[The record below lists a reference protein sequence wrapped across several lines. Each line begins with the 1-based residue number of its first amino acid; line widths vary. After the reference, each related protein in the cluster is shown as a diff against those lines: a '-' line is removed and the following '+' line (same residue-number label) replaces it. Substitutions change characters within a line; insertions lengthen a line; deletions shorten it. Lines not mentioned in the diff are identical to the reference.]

1 MRTILDLLHPCQSD
15 ITKAKARQQRN
26 YDAHTKPRQF
36 SPGDTVWARNFQ
48 QGTHWIA
55 GTIGATI
62 GKVMCKV
69 KIEGKDVI
77 WRRHVNQL
85 RTRLTSWPFTINSDS
100 EPSQSDSASTT
111 SHTVHSSQIN

>member
-1 MRTILDLLHPCQSD
+1 M
-15 ITKAKARQQRN
+15 AKARQQRN

-36 SPGDTVWARNFQ
+36 SPGDMVWARNFQ

-55 GTIGATI
+55 GTIEATM
-62 GKVMCKV
+62 GKVTCKV

-77 WRRHVNQL
+77 WRRHINQL
-85 RTRLTSWPFTINSDS
+85 RTRLTSLPFTMNSDS

-111 SHTVHSSQIN
+111 SHTVQPPALRRSTRIRRPRQVWVPT